1 MGSVV
6 HMLKTQNSK
15 SQKPKQATLQN
26 PLKTTLRPASALQMF
41 YCDPRLLAKESLGR
55 RPCVALPALLP
66 GSKGAGYGMRTD
78 VARQVARVLANT

>member
-1 MGSVV
+1 
-6 HMLKTQNSK
+6 
-15 SQKPKQATLQN
+15 
-26 PLKTTLRPASALQMF
+26 MF